1 MIVHRLHNKKLPWD
15 EKLCPSFNSIMR
27 SYVNKMIL
35 WKKNVPVPVTCMNMN
50 YFHVQMFIQCK

>member
-27 SYVNKMIL
+27 LYVNKMIL
-35 WKKNVPVPVTCMNMN
+35 WGKKCSCPSDLHEYELLSCADVYTM
-50 YFHVQMFIQCK
+50 

>member
-1 MIVHRLHNKKLPWD
+1 MIVHRLHNEKLPWD

-35 WKKNVPVPVTCMNMN
+35 WEKCSCPSDLHE
-50 YFHVQMFIQCK
+50 YELLSYAHVYTM